1 MKSLFLR
8 FVQYFSP
15 AQQPVMSRPAFSR
28 ELVTAGTLPFAVA
41 MLEGGVVGVVSKTIF
56 NVSDL
61 GFAAIFAAP
70 MFANVTSLLWAR
82 LSRGKAKVAFTTMIM
97 AVLLML
103 VASVAF
109 LPTGGMGPG
118 MLVLIVVLGRVCMAG
133 MVALRSTIWRM
144 NYTRSVRGQATARF
158 VMLASLILALW
169 PIFVGPLLDAN
180 AELFRVL
187 YPFSA
192 ILGALGV
199 LSFWQIRVRGER
211 QLLRDENQPDVSD
224 APLQPNGKPH
234 NALSVLRHDTNF
246 RSYMVWQFLAG
257 VGNMAGSTAFA
268 LFVINTLKDTP
279 TENTQSML
287 LNATIPL
294 GLAVVSLS
302 WWARRLDGLHIT
314 RFRVI
319 HGVTWVINQGLN
331 GLAAWT
337 GWLPLLYLAS
347 GAHGVA
353 RGGGMLAWQLGHND
367 FADRRLVALYMGIHQ
382 ALTGVRGIFAPFV
395 GTLLLTG
402 WQPFTIAGQT
412 FRGWEGIGAGVF
424 VVTTAAVFASWL
436 GFWSLNLK
444 LRRDGSDAAKDME

>member
-1 MKSLFLR
+1 MPAR

-15 AQQPVMSRPAFSR
+15 ARQPLMSRPAFAR

-82 LSRGKAKVAFTTMIM
+82 LSRGKAKIAFTTLIM

-103 VASVAF
+103 VASVAL
-109 LPTGGMGPG
+109 LPTGGIGPG
-118 MLVLIVVLGRVCMAG
+118 LLVLIVVLGRVCMAG

-144 NYTRSVRGQATARF
+144 NYARAVRGQATARF
-158 VMLASLILALW
+158 VTLASLILALW
-169 PIFVGPLLDAN
+169 PIAVGPMLDRN
-180 AELFRVL
+180 ADLFRVL

-192 ILGALGV
+192 MLGALGV
-199 LSFWQIRVRGER
+199 LSFWRIRVRGER
-211 QLLRDENQPDVSD
+211 ALLRDEIRPEE
-224 APLQPNGKPH
+224 AETPLQPNGKPH
-234 NALSVLRHDTNF
+234 NALSVLRHDRDF

-257 VGNMAGSTAFA
+257 VGNMAGATAFA
-268 LFVINTLKDTP
+268 LFVINALKDTP
-279 TENTQSML
+279 SENFQGML

-294 GLAVVSLS
+294 GLAVVSMP
-302 WWARRLDGLHIT
+302 WWARWLDGLHIT

-319 HGVTWVINQGLN
+319 HGVTWVVNQSLN
-331 GLAAWT
+331 GLAAWL
-337 GWLPLLYLAS
+337 GWLPLMYAAS
-347 GAHGVA
+347 AAHGVA

-402 WQPFTIAGQT
+402 WGPFTLARFEIP
-412 FRGWEGIGAGVF
+412 GWEGIGAGVF

-436 GFWSLNLK
+436 GFWSLNIK
-444 LRRDGSDAAKDME
+444 LRRAGRDAASDME